1 MYFHLLWP
9 IDTFDPLTVE
19 LLKTMVLLTEAK
31 KQRQCSLLFS
41 VWFVGLIH
49 QVTLTIQ
56 AVWRVKTTLKEE
68 VSTQCPK
75 LFGVALILPDFALWL
90 VQKTRAT
97 LSTNQMQTK
106 TNHDLV
112 ARVFPRL
119 RQLGCF
125 CIEFSLALNG
135 NFLPSHWLLSLFW
148 FEFYDT

>member
-1 MYFHLLWP
+1 
-9 IDTFDPLTVE
+9 
-19 LLKTMVLLTEAK
+19 MV
-31 KQRQCSLLFS
+31 CWSHS
-41 VWFVGLIH
+41 SS
-49 QVTLTIQ
+49 Q

-106 TNHDLV
+106 TNHNLV

-125 CIEFSLALNG
+125 CIEFSLALIG
-135 NFLPSHWLLSLFW
+135 NFLPPDWPLLLFW
-148 FEFYDT
+148 FEFYDTQLKSALWGKKPHLPWFIVVLWFCTWELLRLLWLVLLINAKGIYK